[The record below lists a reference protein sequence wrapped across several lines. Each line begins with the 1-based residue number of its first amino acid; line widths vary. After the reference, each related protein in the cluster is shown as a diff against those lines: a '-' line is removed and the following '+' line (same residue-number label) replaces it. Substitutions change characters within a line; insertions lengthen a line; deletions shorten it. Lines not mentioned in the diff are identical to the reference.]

1 MIIPLLVAIDF
12 LRLSLFLSND
22 SDRMQLLKRLPVI
35 LYWKALVRL
44 IDRKSWIACGKAFHR
59 SSRATNS
66 FNGRL
71 IRHRSGAGGFS
82 LFFFFLFWC
91 GVGKHPSTTL
101 LPLVFALHPPES
113 AAGHR
118 EQMPLE
124 IHRRV
129 SLVVRVD
136 RCLCPSGWPAWN
148 GKSGLFLSLSCPRES
163 VTDEGAVGFWRNKK
177 KNPPNVQLHTQLSV
191 FVRVCEPSL

>member
-1 MIIPLLVAIDF
+1 
-12 LRLSLFLSND
+12 
-22 SDRMQLLKRLPVI
+22 MQLLKRLPVI

-82 LFFFFLFWC
+82 LFFSFSFLVW
-91 GVGKHPSTTL
+91 GGKTSVDDT
-101 LPLVFALHPPES
+101 FALGFRPSS
-113 AAGHR
+113 AGISSWTQRANAIRNPSSCFSGCSCR
-118 EQMPLE
+118 SMPLPFGMAG
-124 IHRRV
+124 V
-129 SLVVRVD
+129 KWKKWTLS
-136 RCLCPSGWPAWN
+136 
-148 GKSGLFLSLSCPRES
+148 LSLSCPRES